1 MNTRLILVS
10 AAAVICGLASCKQK
24 DEPKSGSVRE
34 KIDDALDRRPNEKIK
49 DAVED
54 LSKDAKKAGEGISE
68 AVDKAA
74 QDAKKKIEESK

>member
-1 MNTRLILVS
+1 MSTRLICI
-10 AAAVICGLASCKQK
+10 AAAAAICGLASCKQK
-24 DEPKSGSVRE
+24 EAPPSGSIRE

-54 LSKDAKKAGEGISE
+54 LSQDAKKAGKGISD
-68 AVDKAA
+68 AVDQAA